1 MTDKRKRDD
10 TLAAHNVA
18 LHYSGRENQSVGQRQ
33 QSPIYHLRCLNNWV
47 KSMLINAYVR
57 EKDRVLDFACGKG
70 GDLTKYRKARVGTY
84 TGVDIALESVRR
96 DAVGRYNGGNY
107 PFPAKFIAGDAFTAD
122 LTQHLPVKSYD
133 VVSSQFAIH
142 YSWSTETRARRAL
155 RNVSQMLRPGG
166 HFIGTTVDS
175 NVLVR
180 KLRATDG
187 MTFGNSIVEV
197 TFDDRFKR
205 KTFDGASG
213 PFGLQ
218 YAFTLQDA
226 VTDCH
231 ECMVP
236 RRAFVELAEEY
247 GLELVEW
254 RNFHDFVHDK
264 LGKGAAEPAAA
275 VDGSDVDGNPG
286 PAPRPGEV
294 HGGKRAAHAL
304 WRSSMGGA
312 GVADETLSEDE
323 WEAAHLYAAFAFR
336 KAGAATAAAAAVLN
350 RPDPGKAEA
359 VRGEDVLVLEGAA

>member
-1 MTDKRKRDD
+1 M
-10 TLAAHNVA
+10 
-18 LHYSGRENQSVGQRQ
+18 
-33 QSPIYHLRCLNNWV
+33 
-47 KSMLINAYVR
+47 
-57 EKDRVLDFACGKG
+57 
-70 GDLTKYRKARVGTY
+70 
-84 TGVDIALESVRR
+84 DIALESVRR

-205 KTFDGASG
+205 KTFDAENG

-226 VTDCH
+226 VTACH
-231 ECMVP
+231 EWMVP
-236 RRAFVELAEEY
+236 KRAFVDLAEEY

-254 RNFHDFVHDK
+254 RAPTCRFVRQARRRHE
-264 LGKGAAEPAAA
+264 LGVERRQRRGGGPRGRRPSPAKCTGVSARRARCGGQAWAARTS
-275 VDGSDVDGNPG
+275 GT
-286 PAPRPGEV
+286 R
-294 HGGKRAAHAL
+294 R
-304 WRSSMGGA
+304 
-312 GVADETLSEDE
+312 
-323 WEAAHLYAAFAFR
+323 
-336 KAGAATAAAAAVLN
+336 
-350 RPDPGKAEA
+350 
-359 VRGEDVLVLEGAA
+359 

>member
-47 KSMLINAYVR
+47 KSVLINAYVR

-205 KTFDGASG
+205 KTFDAERG

-218 YAFTLQDA
+218 YAFTLRDA
-226 VTDCH
+226 VTNCH
-231 ECMVP
+231 EWMVP
-236 RRAFVELAEEY
+236 RGAFVELANEY

-264 LGKGAAEPAAA
+264 LGKGVDDGAF
-275 VDGSDVDGNPG
+275 VDGTQAEGER
-286 PAPRPGEV
+286 APRPGEV

-304 WRSSMGGA
+304 WRSAMGGLS
-312 GVADETLSEDE
+312 VRDETLTEDE
-323 WEAAHLYAAFAFR
+323 WDAAHLYAVFAFK
-336 KAGAATAAAAAVLN
+336 KAGAATAAAAAVLT
-350 RPDPGKAEA
+350 RPDPGKGEA
-359 VRGEDVLVLEGAA
+359 VRAEDVLVLEGAA